1 MHNCRV
7 PTPPHLSASA
17 RRITDEPGFIT
28 MEIGVPGNLPGSTPG
43 LLAFFYDD
51 GEKQTVIRIMMF
63 DNLAQGFL
71 DNRPFA
77 ASANHISFIS
87 FTDLAGFENR
97 IAELANRLNVYTE
110 LTRKYQDQQ
119 QQE

>member
-1 MHNCRV
+1 MHNYRV
-7 PTPPHLSASA
+7 RTPSHLSASA

-28 MEIGVPGNLPGSTPG
+28 MKIGLPGNLPGRTPG

-77 ASANHISFIS
+77 GCANHISFLS
-87 FTDLAGFENR
+87 FTDLGGFENR
-97 IAELANRLNVYTE
+97 ITELANRLNLYTE

-119 QQE
+119 KPE